1 MTIADYY
8 RILGIPLHSSVNDIK
23 KAYRQKARLFH
34 PDVNPAPEARDK
46 FIQATEAY
54 EFLIANQERISANDE
69 VYRQAMENWAKYR
82 QEKSRR
88 RANAY
93 ARASY
98 VRFKKTKF
106 YRTTRIL
113 DGTTIIF
120 SLALSLMMVFYT
132 VWGYIYR
139 LKHPL
144 PEGEQPTVFF
154 FLLLLLVGMGFVIVS
169 LIYLKAYIE
178 TSRKHYKKS
187 GKMA

>member
-8 RILGIPLHSSVNDIK
+8 RILGIPLNSSVNDIK

-34 PDVNPAPEARDK
+34 PDINPAPEARDK

-54 EFLIANQERISANDE
+54 EFLIANHERIPDSEEA
-69 VYRQAMENWAKYR
+69 YRQAMENWRRYR
-82 QEKSRR
+82 QVRSRQ

-98 VRFKKTKF
+98 VRFRKTKF
-106 YRTTRIL
+106 YRTTRIF

-120 SLALSLMMVFYT
+120 SLILSVLMVSYT

-144 PEGEQPTVFF
+144 FPDEGLSTFIFF
-154 FLLLLLVGMGFVIVS
+154 VLLLLVGMAFVIVS

-178 TSRKHYKKS
+178 TARKHGKKT
-187 GKMA
+187 